1 MWVIIFDDNQSIKI
15 YTEYGLSNFPEN
27 WLSFCGLKGED
38 IPKIDGVAYP
48 LPVDRYRA
56 LELLAPDE
64 VNVII
69 LGQDPY
75 HGEGEAH
82 GLAFSVPE
90 GVKMPPSL
98 RNIFRELADDLNV
111 APPTST
117 DLTRW
122 AKQGVLLL
130 NTALS
135 VAPGSP
141 GSHAKLGWKR
151 VSDDLISALANSDKP
166 RVFVLWGKHAQSKRG
181 LIPANKGHLVL
192 ESVHPSPLSVYRGFF
207 GSRPFSQI
215 NQWLKQQGRAPID
228 WC

>member
-1 MWVIIFDDNQSIKI
+1 MN
-15 YTEYGLSNFPEN
+15 NFPEN
-27 WLSFCGLKGED
+27 WLAFCGLKGED
-38 IPKIDGVAYP
+38 IPEIDGVAYP

-98 RNIFRELADDLNV
+98 RNIFRELADDINV
-111 APPTST
+111 PPPTST

-151 VSDDLISALANSDKP
+151 VTDAIISALANSGKP
-166 RVFVLWGKHAQSKRG
+166 RVFVLWGKHAQSKLA
-181 LIPANKGHLVL
+181 LIPRNKSHLL
-192 ESVHPSPLSVYRGFF
+192 IESAHPSPLSVYRGFF

-215 NQWLKQQGRAPID
+215 NQWLTQHDKPPID
-228 WC
+228 WR

>member
-1 MWVIIFDDNQSIKI
+1 MN
-15 YTEYGLSNFPEN
+15 TLPNN
-27 WLSFCGLKGED
+27 WMSFCGLKEED
-38 IPKIDGVAYP
+38 IPTIAGQAYP
-48 LPVDRYRA
+48 PPIDRYRA

-64 VNVII
+64 VSVVI

-98 RNIFRELADDLNV
+98 RNIFRELADDMKV
-111 APPTST
+111 APPTLT

-130 NTALS
+130 NTSLS

-141 GSHAKLGWKR
+141 GSHAKIGWKR
-151 VSDDLISALANSDKP
+151 VTDAIISALANSDKP
-166 RVFVLWGKHAQSKRG
+166 RVFVLWGKHAQSKRD
-181 LIPANKGHLVL
+181 LIPENSAHLVI
-192 ESVHPSPLSVYRGFF
+192 ESAHPSPLSVYRGFF
-207 GSRPFSQI
+207 GSRPFTQI
-215 NQWLKQQGRAPID
+215 NTWLIKQGRAEID
-228 WC
+228 WRRARISNFLNC

>member
-1 MWVIIFDDNQSIKI
+1 M
-15 YTEYGLSNFPEN
+15 SNFPKN
-27 WLSFCGLKGED
+27 WMTFCGLKDDE
-38 IPKIDGVAYP
+38 IPQIDGISYP
-48 LPVDRYRA
+48 PPADRYRA

-82 GLAFSVPE
+82 GLAFSVPD
-90 GVKMPPSL
+90 GVKIPPSL
-98 RNIFRELADDLNV
+98 RNIFRELADDINV
-111 APPTST
+111 PPPVAT

-130 NTALS
+130 NTALT

-141 GSHAKLGWKR
+141 GSHANNGWKR
-151 VSDDLISALANSDKP
+151 VTDAIISALANSDKP
-166 RVFVLWGKHAQSKRG
+166 RVFVLWGKHAQSKRE

-192 ESVHPSPLSVYRGFF
+192 ESAHPSPLSVYRGFI

-215 NQWLKQQGRAPID
+215 NSWLGKHGRAEID
-228 WC
+228 WR

>member
-1 MWVIIFDDNQSIKI
+1 MRK
-15 YTEYGLSNFPEN
+15 FPEN
-27 WLSFCGLKGED
+27 WMAYCGLRDED
-38 IPKIDGVAYP
+38 IPDIDGPAYP
-48 LPVDRYRA
+48 APIDRYRA

-98 RNIFRELADDLNV
+98 RNIFREVSEDIDVPQPIA
-111 APPTST
+111 T

-130 NTALS
+130 NTALT

-141 GSHAKLGWKR
+141 GSHTNNGWKK
-151 VSDDLISALANSDKP
+151 VTDAIISALAHSDKP
-166 RVFVLWGKHAQSKRG
+166 RVFVLWGKHAQGKRA
-181 LIPANKGHLVL
+181 LIPGNRSHLVI
-192 ESVHPSPLSVYRGFF
+192 ESAHPSPLSVYRGFI
-207 GSRPFSQI
+207 GSRPFSRI
-215 NQWLKQQGRAPID
+215 NSWLLEQGRPEID
-228 WC
+228 WR

>member
-1 MWVIIFDDNQSIKI
+1 MN
-15 YTEYGLSNFPEN
+15 NFPEV
-27 WLSFCGLKGED
+27 WLKFCGLKDEE
-38 IPKIDGVAYP
+38 IPRIEEVAYP
-48 LPVDRYRA
+48 PPSQRFRA
-56 LELLAPDE
+56 LELLRPDQ

-82 GLAFSVPE
+82 GLAFSVPD

-98 RNIFRELADDLNV
+98 RNIFRELADDIKVPLPV
-111 APPTST
+111 DT

-135 VAPGSP
+135 VAPGKP
-141 GSHAKLGWKR
+141 GSHANSGWKE
-151 VSDDLISALANSDKP
+151 VTDAVITALANSGKP
-166 RVFVLWGKHAQSKRG
+166 RVFVLWGKHAQSKRA
-181 LIPANKGHLVL
+181 LIPTNKSHLVI
-192 ESVHPSPLSVYRGFF
+192 ESAHPSPLSVYRGFI

-215 NQWLKQQGRAPID
+215 NHWLKIQDRPEID
-228 WC
+228 WR

>member
-1 MWVIIFDDNQSIKI
+1 MNAERD
-15 YTEYGLSNFPEN
+15 LSNFPKN
-27 WLSFCGLKGED
+27 WMSFCGLTEKD
-38 IPKIDGVAYP
+38 IPIIDGTAYP
-48 LPVDRYRA
+48 PPADRYHA

-82 GLAFSVPE
+82 GLSFSVPH

-98 RNIFRELADDLNV
+98 RNIFRELADDMQVLT
-111 APPTST
+111 PTET

-130 NTALS
+130 NTALT

-141 GSHAKLGWKR
+141 GSHADKGWKY
-151 VSDDLISALANSDKP
+151 VTDAIIAALANSNKP
-166 RVFVLWGKHAQSKRG
+166 RVFVLWGKHAQSKRA
-181 LIPANKGHLVL
+181 LIPVNSSHLVI
-192 ESVHPSPLSVYRGFF
+192 ESAHPSPLSVYRGFI
-207 GSRPFSQI
+207 GSRPFSRI
-215 NQWLKQQGRAPID
+215 NNWLAKQGRPEID
-228 WC
+228 WR